1 MVCLCL
7 CLSVCLCPCLSLS
20 VSLCLSPSLSV
31 CLSVSLSL
39 VFLPFAGDKILR
51 HSQIQIDIVTWSRLL
66 NRAAPAITAGSET
79 TGHFSPGSKSPAETQ
94 QLKPSALNFDSDSS
108 PPQSTS
114 HSGENSPKT
123 PDTPTSRRE
132 SSSSGLDPEEV
143 NGNAEL
149 ESSEEL
155 VQTPAMQGNILP
167 PSDPVT
173 DADLM
178 GVPDQIIIP
187 PPPQF
192 VEDAMRKAAKRR
204 SQEGRHGSY
213 DRIDITK
220 TGPQL
225 VKVTAAQAPKAPPT
239 AGKRDA
245 GAPPTSGDAVNRDST
260 KNKGN
265 RPPSPLPEL
274 VRGK

>member
-1 MVCLCL
+1 MISKPLFISVL
-7 CLSVCLCPCLSLS
+7 LSIIIILLSLS
-20 VSLCLSPSLSV
+20 FSLVLLSLS
-31 CLSVSLSL
+31 
-39 VFLPFAGDKILR
+39 GDKILR
-51 HSQIQIDIVTWSRLL
+51 HSQIQVDIVTWSRLL
-66 NRAAPAITAGSET
+66 NRAAPAIIAGSET
-79 TGHFSPGSKSPAETQ
+79 TGHVSPGSKSPADAQ

-132 SSSSGLDPEEV
+132 SSSSGLDAEE
-143 NGNAEL
+143 NGTTEL

-155 VQTPAMQGNILP
+155 MQAPVTQGNILP
-167 PSDPVT
+167 PSDPVS

-192 VEDAMRKAAKRR
+192 VEDAKRKAAQRR
-204 SQEGRHGSY
+204 SQDGHHSGY

-225 VKVTAAQAPKAPPT
+225 VKAMPTPVPKALPS
-239 AGKRDA
+239 AGHSDTGTSPRSSDA
-245 GAPPTSGDAVNRDST
+245 TSRDSS
-260 KNKGN
+260 KPKGN

-274 VRGK
+274 VRGKGAEKK

>member
-1 MVCLCL
+1 M
-7 CLSVCLCPCLSLS
+7 
-20 VSLCLSPSLSV
+20 
-31 CLSVSLSL
+31 
-39 VFLPFAGDKILR
+39 
-51 HSQIQIDIVTWSRLL
+51 TWSRLL
-66 NRAAPAITAGSET
+66 NRAAPAIIAGSET
-79 TGHFSPGSKSPAETQ
+79 TGQVSPGSKSPADTQ

-132 SSSSGLDPEEV
+132 SSSSGLDAEEV

-155 VQTPAMQGNILP
+155 VQVPAAQGNILP

-204 SQEGRHGSY
+204 SQEGQQHHRY

-220 TGPQL
+220 TGPQMA
-225 VKVTAAQAPKAPPT
+225 KVMAAPAPKAPPA
-239 AGKRDA
+239 AGRSDA
-245 GAPPTSGDAVNRDST
+245 GAPPTSGDAINRDSP
-260 KNKGN
+260 KHKGN

-274 VRGK
+274 VRERELRATSCTLWEGESSV